1 MYIRFVVDEFSEESN
16 QRLGVFHAIRYLRDD
31 GELFDYELNQAEN
44 IMGWFYDNLESPLDN
59 ISKQKLKKSD
69 FLISWFKV
77 SATEHISKVRE
88 FVTLLESKGITVN
101 QLTTTKPGKVVYSD
115 DFQIFAK
122 PFVVF

>member
-1 MYIRFVVDEFSEESN
+1 VYIRFVVDEFSEESR
-16 QRLGVFHAIRYLRDD
+16 QRRGVFHAIRYLIDD

-44 IMGWFYDNLESPLDN
+44 IMGWFYENLESPLDN

-69 FLISWFKV
+69 VLISWFKV

-88 FVTLLESKGITVN
+88 FVTLLENKGISVN
-101 QLTTTKPGKVVYSD
+101 QLKTTKPGKVVYSD